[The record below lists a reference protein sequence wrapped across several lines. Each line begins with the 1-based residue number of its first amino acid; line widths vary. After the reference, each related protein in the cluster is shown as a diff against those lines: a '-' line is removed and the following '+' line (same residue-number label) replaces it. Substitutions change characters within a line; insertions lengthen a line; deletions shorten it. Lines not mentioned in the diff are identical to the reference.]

1 MKTIIILLSLIFT
14 AHSVKASAVKASD
27 NFRQLDSYLKCFEQF
42 GFPSTVLIAKGNNIV
57 FENSYGVKPGSAFY
71 IASISKL
78 FTATAI
84 YKLEQEGMLSV
95 NDSLPAFFENV
106 PDDKKGITVKQL
118 LTHTSGLPGTSYDH
132 VTENIFDKDEALT
145 ALLNTKLAYAPGTD
159 EEYSGNGYT
168 MLALIIDKVSG
179 KTFEEY
185 IRSSVF
191 NPSGMNAT
199 GFSGDSLKWAEG
211 EAADMKYGILY
222 KGSPQYL
229 KLDWAG
235 KGAAGMITT
244 AQDLFSFVKSGM
256 PVYDF
261 YWSDMKSASGD
272 EMIYS
277 SGDDDAIG
285 HNALLIKYPE
295 KDITVI
301 ILTNAG
307 LISDVSVSTIIA
319 VKVDEALNG
328 RLITGD
334 INNDKVPGLLS
345 ESLTG
350 RYFTQMGDS
359 AVISKTRFRTIVSGT
374 GQELINSISG
384 TNAAV
389 YNDLSSQTEQI
400 IAALKLNDSL
410 EVSRLITNQK
420 IAKQLFNLWKSLVK
434 KYGEPN
440 EIIVKGTSKVWWH
453 PAAAAATWI
462 EFKFEKDVRLY
473 RLEWGTNGIIKQL
486 GGSAIK
492 NPITGV
498 AGKTAKG
505 ENVILDL
512 GNNTIFRIKKTD
524 GGIKVAGEERI
535 ELIRAE

>member
-1 MKTIIILLSLIFT
+1 MKAFIILLSLLFAIPS
-14 AHSVKASAVKASD
+14 AKASE
-27 NFRQLDSYLKCFEQF
+27 NFKPLDTFLKCFEQF
-42 GFPSTVLIAKGNNIV
+42 GFPGSVLIAKGNNIV
-57 FENSYGVKPGSAFY
+57 FEKSYGVNPGSAFY
-71 IASISKL
+71 IASVSKL
-78 FTATAI
+78 FTAAAI
-84 YKLEQEGMLSV
+84 YKLEQEGMLNV

-106 PDDKKGITVKQL
+106 PDDKKSITVKQL
-118 LTHTSGLPGTSYDH
+118 LTHTSGLPGTSYEH

-159 EEYSGNGYT
+159 EDYSGNGYT
-168 MLALIIDKVSG
+168 MLALIIEKVSG

-185 IRSSVF
+185 MRSSVF
-191 NPSGMNAT
+191 APSGMSMT
-199 GFSGDSLKWAEG
+199 GFTGDSLKWAEG

-235 KGAAGMITT
+235 KGAAGMMTT
-244 AQDLFSFVKSGM
+244 ARDLFSFVRSGM

-272 EMIYS
+272 EIIYS

-285 HNALLIKYPE
+285 HNALLIKYPQ

-307 LISDVSVSTIIA
+307 LISGVSVSSIIA

-334 INNDKVPGLLS
+334 LNNDKVPGMLS

-359 AVISKTRFRTIVSGT
+359 AVISKTKFRTIVSGT

-384 TNAAV
+384 TNAAI
-389 YNDLSSQTEQI
+389 YNDLNAQANFI
-400 IAALKLNDSL
+400 ISALKRNDSL
-410 EVSRLITNQK
+410 EVFRLITNQK
-420 IAKQLFNLWKSLVK
+420 VAKQLFNLWKGLVK
-434 KYGEPN
+434 KFGAPGE
-440 EIIVKGTSKVWWH
+440 ITVKGTSKVWWH
-453 PAAAAATWI
+453 PGAAAATWV
-462 EFKFEKDVRLY
+462 EFKFEKDARLY
-473 RLEWGTNGIIKQL
+473 RLEWSNDGSLMRL

-492 NPITGV
+492 NPLTGI

-505 ENVILDL
+505 ENVILDI
-512 GNNTIFRIKKTD
+512 GNNTIFRIKKSDD
-524 GGIKVAGEERI
+524 GIGVAGEEQM
-535 ELIRAE
+535 ELMRAE